1 LRCLPPRGGGQV
13 SRAADQDHRAL
24 PPGGGV
30 DLTARLLMEPLSK
43 ELGQAIVV
51 DNKGGA
57 GGLIGV
63 TAMAQ
68 STPDGYTIAVT
79 GVSSMSAGRTC
90 AATSCRSTR

>member
-1 LRCLPPRGGGQV
+1 MPY
-13 SRAADQDHRAL
+13 

-30 DLTARLLMEPLSK
+30 DLTARLLMEPLVK
-43 ELGQAIVV
+43 ELGQTIVV

-68 STPDGYTIAVT
+68 SPPDGYTHRRHRRQQHERGPASARRQAAV
-79 GVSSMSAGRTC
+79 
-90 AATSCRSTR
+90 RSR